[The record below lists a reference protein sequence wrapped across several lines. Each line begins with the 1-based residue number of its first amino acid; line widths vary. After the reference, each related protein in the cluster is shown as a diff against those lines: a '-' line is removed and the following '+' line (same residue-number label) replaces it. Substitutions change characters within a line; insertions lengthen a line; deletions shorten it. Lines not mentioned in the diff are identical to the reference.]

1 MLSLYFIT
9 FGVFYYLCILLQW
22 APEASHFLPNA
33 TKILVGT
40 KIDMRDE
47 GIADTVEGATPVST
61 DEGKEMSK
69 KLSCDKYIEVSAK
82 TGKGLNK
89 LFDGV
94 VELIYKKRHP
104 NASDDGAAEGSSAS
118 SGSAAAAGGK
128 GDKKEEGDGK
138 KKKKDKKDKKD
149 KGCVLQ

>member
-1 MLSLYFIT
+1 
-9 FGVFYYLCILLQW
+9 
-22 APEASHFLPNA
+22 
-33 TKILVGT
+33 
-40 KIDMRDE
+40 MRDE
-47 GIADTVEGATPVST
+47 GIADTVEGATPVS
-61 DEGKEMSK
+61 DKEGKDMCK

-104 NASDDGAAEGSSAS
+104 NATDDD
-118 SGSAAAAGGK
+118 AAAGASSSSSSAPAAGAK
-128 GDKKEEGDGK
+128 DDKKGGDADGK